1 MSPSQLQQ
9 LGIAATEAFAV
20 MERHDLLELPREVMT
35 ESRTRRLD
43 FWRRQQCAAVT
54 GKCSFKELTARRGR
68 DEYRMVL
75 LHFQTLSG
83 NKAAMR
89 TAEREVA
96 QAACHAS
103 PGCEY
108 VRQMHAALAEAVLQT
123 GYLYAIVNNR
133 FKASRLEDLSE
144 AQLRE
149 LLYTVRNRCRA
160 KLGVGDAARRNKRQR
175 GDRQERQ
182 RQAQAQAQAKT
193 KETAPRAEPPQ
204 TAPAKK
210 FVPTATTT
218 ADPF

>member
-35 ESRTRRLD
+35 ESRTKRLD
-43 FWRRQQCAAVT
+43 FWRRRQCAIIT
-54 GKCSFKELTARRGR
+54 GKCSFRELTARQGR

-96 QAACHAS
+96 QAACHVS

-108 VRQMHAALAEAVLQT
+108 VRQMHAALTEAKLQT
-123 GYLYAIVNNR
+123 GYLYAILENR
-133 FKASRLEDLSE
+133 FKAARLEDLSE

-160 KLGVGDAARRNKRQR
+160 KLGVGNAADRNKRQR

-182 RQAQAQAQAKT
+182 RQAQAQA
-193 KETAPRAEPPQ
+193 ETQAEPPQ
-204 TAPAKK
+204 TARTYVLNPAKK
-210 FVPTATTT
+210 FVPTAT